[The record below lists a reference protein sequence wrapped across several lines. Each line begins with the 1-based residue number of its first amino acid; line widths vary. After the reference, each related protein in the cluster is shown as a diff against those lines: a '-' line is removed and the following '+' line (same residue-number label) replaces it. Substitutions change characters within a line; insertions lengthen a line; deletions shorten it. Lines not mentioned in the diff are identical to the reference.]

1 MEIIEEAVTAK
12 HLYEFG
18 PFLLD
23 PQERLL
29 LRDGQPRKMTDKVFE
44 LLCVLVQERGHLL
57 SKDELMAK
65 MWPDDKFVEEGN
77 LTRNVSTLRMTLG
90 ETSGSHEYIE
100 TVPKRGYR
108 FVASVRDIADNGADQ
123 LVQEQASS
131 HLGIDEKETSDLDR
145 AAQALDQ
152 DSDLAISQFKM
163 MNAEAT
169 SLAPKPASV
178 NQSALGATD
187 VLPFLTRSR
196 RSGLRAAL
204 LVFAALILVG
214 IAYTFYFHKAPAA
227 RQPEIKS
234 LAVLPLKSLNK
245 ERDDDY
251 LGLGLA
257 DTIITRVCQINDL
270 TVRPTSAVRK
280 YANQEVDTL
289 EAARQLNVDS
299 VLDGTVQRAGDRL
312 HINLNLLR
320 AHDGASLW
328 SDGFNASITD
338 VFRMQDEISQQVA
351 ARLRLKLRP
360 QGQAHLN
367 RTARSVNPEAYDYYL
382 RAMFHAGLQNET
394 DSEAAT
400 ALLERAVQIDP
411 NFAAAYAELAHEYR
425 DRAFALKPQEKEL
438 EERAFADAEKALS
451 LDPDLAEGHIALG
464 LLLWT
469 HSNHFPHERAVQEY
483 RRALELNPNSDEAH
497 HELASVYNHI
507 GLLDKAAEEIQ
518 KAVAINPSNTA
529 ARFRIGVN
537 LLYQCQYEQA
547 LNAFGDS
554 SKFNPGTWAYQ
565 TAWALFQLGRKEEA
579 AARIKQFLTDYP
591 QDEGGIL
598 TSMEALIAA
607 AAYDERGAEQ
617 KIERAAEI
625 GKGFGHF
632 HHAAYAIASAYA
644 LMNKHEQAIGWL
656 QRTADDG
663 FPCYPLFERDP
674 NLNNLR
680 KDPRFITFM
689 AKLRNQWEH
698 YQATL

>member
-1 MEIIEEAVTAK
+1 M
-12 HLYEFG
+12 
-18 PFLLD
+18 D

-29 LRDGQPRKMTDKVFE
+29 LRDGQPTKLTDKVFE

-65 MWPDDKFVEEGN
+65 IWPDDRFVEEGN

-90 ETSGSHEYIE
+90 ETSGNHEYIE

-108 FVASVRDIADNGADQ
+108 FVASVRDIADNGTD
-123 LVQEQASS
+123 LVSKEQTRS
-131 HLGIDEKETSDLDR
+131 LPGIEEKEIRDLDR
-145 AAQALDQ
+145 AAQAFDR
-152 DSDLAISQFKM
+152 DSDPAILEFKV
-163 MNAEAT
+163 MNSEAV
-169 SLAPKPASV
+169 SLPPKPALI
-178 NQSALGATD
+178 NQSVPRTTD
-187 VLPFLTRSR
+187 VVPFLTWGKK
-196 RSGLRAAL
+196 SGLRPAL
-204 LVFAALILVG
+204 LVFAGLILVG
-214 IAYTFYFHKAPAA
+214 IAYAVFFHKAPAVH
-227 RQPEIKS
+227 QPEIRS

-245 ERDDDY
+245 EKDDDY

-280 YANQEVDTL
+280 YANQEVDSL

-320 AHDGASLW
+320 AQDGASLW
-328 SDGFNASITD
+328 SDGFNVSMTD
-338 VFRMQDEISQQVA
+338 AFKMQDEISQQVA

-360 QGQAHLN
+360 QDQGHLN
-367 RTARSVNPEAYDYYL
+367 KTARSVNPEAYDYYL

-411 NFAAAYAELAHEYR
+411 NFAAAYAGLAHEYR
-425 DRAFALKPQEKEL
+425 DRAFALKPQDKEL

-451 LDPDLAEGHIALG
+451 LDPDLAEGHIARG

-529 ARFRIGVN
+529 ARFRVGVN

-547 LNAFGDS
+547 LHAFDDS

-579 AARIKQFLTDYP
+579 AARIKQFLRDYP

-607 AAYDERGAEQ
+607 AAGDERGAEQ
-617 KIERAAEI
+617 KIARAAEI

-644 LMNKHEQAIGWL
+644 LMNKHEQAIEWL

-680 KDPRFITFM
+680 QDTRFIAFM
-689 AKLRNQWEH
+689 AKLKEQWER
-698 YQATL
+698 YKATL